1 MARVLC
7 VEIGYATTRLVEMD
21 YKVKNPILYQCI
33 EVETPRDAVIDGYIS
48 RERMG
53 EVRDAILG
61 ILEENMIKTNNVV
74 FSVFSSKII
83 TREVLLPAVKLKQV
97 AGVIESNL
105 SEYFPMD
112 LEDHLITHKILHTF
126 DKDDE
131 NAGRHRALLV
141 AAEKELIRAYEL
153 LAEMCNWT
161 IESIDYM
168 GNAVQQAVKS
178 MVGQDAELFV
188 KIEPESAVVTII
200 KDGAQALQRTA
211 NYGIGRPIMDKADL
225 DEAIMLLTGT
235 LQRIIDFYMA
245 QNEGNIV
252 TAINVIGTFSDNA
265 RVLQT
270 MQDRMG
276 IPCQYLPNID
286 GVKQML
292 TVSAD
297 VWISAYVGCIGASF
311 APIGMMN
318 IQPKGKYDVDYFNAS
333 ILLILL
339 VIMSCI
345 AIAFASIAP
354 YQEALAEQVKLK
366 ALEKEYQPDKIW
378 YDSCLNKSIL
388 YKEILKGSWKSV
400 NPNATLLAFLE
411 ELEKKLPSD
420 VHVTEFRSDETQA
433 VITMNVANREIA
445 IGVIDTLRGFDTI
458 LTVEVTEVLEDI
470 KNIEGEA
477 ILYSE
482 TECVEFT
489 VYCIYF
495 PFDAEVYVE
504 DRLGGSIEIFESA
517 RKELKDE
524 Q

>member
-21 YKVKNPILYQCI
+21 YKVKNPILYQCL
-33 EVETPRDAVIDGYIS
+33 EVATPKDAVIDGYIS
-48 RERMG
+48 RDRIE
-53 EVRDAILG
+53 EVRDAILNT
-61 ILEENMIKTNNVV
+61 LEENMIKTNNVV
-74 FSVFSSKII
+74 FSVYSSKII
-83 TREVLLPAVKLKQV
+83 TREVMLPAVKLKQV
-97 AGVIESNL
+97 AGVIEANL

-131 NAGRHRALLV
+131 NAGRHRTLLV
-141 AAEKELIRAYEL
+141 AAEKELIRAYEY
-153 LAEMCNWT
+153 LADICGWT

-178 MVGQDAELFV
+178 MVGQEAEMFV

-225 DEAIMLLTGT
+225 DEAIMMLTGT
-235 LQRIIDFYMA
+235 LQRIIDFYTA
-245 QNEGNIV
+245 QSDGNPV
-252 TAINVIGTFSDNA
+252 TAINVIGTFSENA

-333 ILLILL
+333 LMLIVLIIL
-339 VIMSCI
+339 SCV
-345 AIAFASIAP
+345 AITFAAISP
-354 YQEALAEQVKLK
+354 YQEALEEQASLK
-366 ALEKEYQPDKIW
+366 AQEEMYAPAKAVYQQ
-378 YDSCLNKSIL
+378 YTTSMEL
-388 YKEILKGSWKSV
+388 YKKVVVGNLMTMHANEG
-400 NPNATLLAFLE
+400 LLIFLE
-411 ELEKKLPSD
+411 ELEKKLPRD
-420 VHVTEFRSDETQA
+420 AHVLEFASNDMEA
-433 VITMNVANREIA
+433 VIKMQVADKETA
-445 IGVIDTLRGFDTI
+445 AGVIKMLREFDSVMS
-458 LTVEVTEVLEDI
+458 LTVDGLSEETEDR
-470 KNIEGEA
+470 EGEA
-477 ILYSE
+477 ILNAP
-482 TECVEFT
+482 TEHVEFIINCL
-489 VYCIYF
+489 YY
-495 PFDAEVYVE
+495 PFEVKEPEAVE
-504 DRLGGSIEIFESA
+504 ANADTTA
-517 RKELKDE
+517 T
-524 Q
+524 QQAQ